1 VLETEVGSPVV
12 SLPWSA
18 WHGDTQLEIHLPPEW
33 HPVWLPPADGP
44 ALDAVAI
51 ARALDTPE
59 AAPPIE
65 EVVRGRKTVAIA
77 VDDLSR
83 PLQARAIL
91 EPLLVRLRGAG
102 IRDDDVTIIIATGA
116 HRPATTDDFAQKIG
130 LPLMSR
136 VRTISHNPER
146 DLADTGVS
154 LAGVPIRVNE
164 TFLRAGVRLGVC
176 TVLPHPFAGFSGG
189 GKIVIPG
196 LADLNVLER
205 THRYALMG
213 LQGGIGLATNRFRD
227 DMENAVA
234 RIGLHWTVNVV
245 TNSRR
250 EVAAI
255 ASGDFVRAHRAAAA
269 AATQL
274 GSTQPPVNRLD
285 ALILNAYPK
294 DTELLQ
300 IETALAVLRM
310 GMEHWTVPDA
320 PIVLTG
326 ACADGLGTHGLFGPG
341 GRLFRVPSRKTFLGK
356 RPLIVFSPNVTAEA
370 AAQVFWQGY
379 PVFQTWDAV
388 IDRLRHYLSPGARVG
403 CVPCAPLQLLPAGA
417 AN

>member
-164 TFLRAGVRLGVC
+164 TFLRADVRLGVC

-269 AATQL
+269 AANRDRACR
-274 GSTQPPVNRLD
+274 PPDGHGALD
-285 ALILNAYPK
+285 SA
-294 DTELLQ
+294 
-300 IETALAVLRM
+300 
-310 GMEHWTVPDA
+310 
-320 PIVLTG
+320 
-326 ACADGLGTHGLFGPG
+326 
-341 GRLFRVPSRKTFLGK
+341 
-356 RPLIVFSPNVTAEA
+356 
-370 AAQVFWQGY
+370 
-379 PVFQTWDAV
+379 
-388 IDRLRHYLSPGARVG
+388 
-403 CVPCAPLQLLPAGA
+403 
-417 AN
+417 